1 MNIRRQKHIH
11 FESKILIS
19 ALSYMESDKN
29 RNNFENHIIS
39 SYILYNIST
48 IIHYISLSKNHPHTI
63 IWLPCLFMSC

>member
-11 FESKILIS
+11 FESKTLIS
-19 ALSYMESDKN
+19 AFWYMESDKN

-48 IIHYISLSKNHPHTI
+48 LSDFFSDLISD
-63 IWLPCLFMSC
+63 FDF